1 MTDEGWKVFTELM
14 QILKD
19 RFDDQEK
26 RIKELEWKVELLTED
41 EEWILIQAKDLRDR

>member
-1 MTDEGWKVFTELM
+1 MTEEGWKVFTELM
-14 QILKD
+14 GILKD

-41 EEWILIQAKDLRDR
+41 EDWILVQTKDLRDK